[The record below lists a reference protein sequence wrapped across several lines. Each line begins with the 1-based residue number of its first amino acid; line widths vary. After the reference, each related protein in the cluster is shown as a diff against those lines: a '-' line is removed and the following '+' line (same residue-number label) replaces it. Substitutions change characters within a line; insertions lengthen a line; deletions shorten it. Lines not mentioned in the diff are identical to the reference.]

1 MFDVVVVYLLR
12 TNGPSE
18 EVLLGRKMRGLGKGR
33 LVGPGG
39 KVLPGENLVE
49 AAIREVAE
57 EVSITVD
64 SADLDH
70 RATIDYPFR
79 GRPEY
84 SQRSHVYLATRW
96 SGEPVSSLELEPQ
109 WFLLT
114 DIPWGEMW
122 SDAVLWLPR
131 VLHGERLTAEIEIGH
146 RDEVLTTRFDHD

>member
-12 TNGPSE
+12 TNAPAR
-18 EVLLGRKMRGLGKGR
+18 EVLLGRKKRGLGEGR

-39 KVLPGENLVE
+39 KVLPGEDPLQ

-57 EVSITVD
+57 EVSITLD

-79 GRPEY
+79 GRPEH

-96 SGEPVSSLELEPQ
+96 SGNPLPSAELDPQ
-109 WFLLT
+109 WFPLAG
-114 DIPWGEMW
+114 IPWGEMW
-122 SDAVLWLPR
+122 SDAALWLPR
-131 VLHGERLTAEIEIGH
+131 VLDGERLAAEIEMGYS
-146 RDEVLTTRFDHD
+146 DEVLTARFTDH